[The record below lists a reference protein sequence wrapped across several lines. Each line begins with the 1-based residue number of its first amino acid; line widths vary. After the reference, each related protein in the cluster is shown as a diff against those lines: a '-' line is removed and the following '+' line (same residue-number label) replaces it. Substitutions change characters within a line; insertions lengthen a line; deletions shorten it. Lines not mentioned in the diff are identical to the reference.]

1 MSRITAR
8 NELWNLSWSELFE
21 LFDLCDLSFKA
32 AHDIAARKLLKV
44 SRALAIMTKEEFAA
58 CNTLKD
64 VVVIAIAH

>member
-8 NELWNLSWSELFE
+8 NKLWSLSWSELFE

-44 SRALAIMTKEEFAA
+44 SRAFASMSQEEFAA
-58 CNTLKD
+58 CNTLKE
-64 VVVIAIAH
+64 VVIVAIAH